1 MSKIVH
7 KWQVAQL
14 FTNRKYKSTLLVGA
28 LLSLVLHVA
37 AEDVVVWRDTFDSQS
52 SISNWYCE
60 SGFSVREGEGVDG
73 TGALVWE
80 ESAIRPKPPQGTEPI
95 VQEEDNIVRKLPQ
108 DGRKICSRRIPAEP
122 GCRYTVS
129 LKLKGAITNN
139 CGYVFFD
146 WYGRDGRRRGHF
158 VAKPT
163 IWKDVGTNGWQTIS
177 ISSQRMPSDA
187 VAADVYL
194 EFYRTT
200 LGRMAF
206 DDLTVTRDKK
216 RFVEWMFSSAYRDEQ
231 SRGNVRFVVPY
242 VLAKGLDAKDVTA
255 RFTFVGETGPF
266 SIPADRF
273 SSDSFEA
280 AVDAE
285 RLAFDV
291 NEVKAELLHHGKIL
305 DSCAMTFARP
315 EKPIARKVR
324 IDDRGMTYVDGRPFF
339 PIGVYVHPKDKKLK
353 YLDRLKGGPFN
364 CVIECA
370 PQASILNRLH
380 KAGLMAIPK
389 SPRSADAVRSKYA
402 AVKDHPAILAW
413 YVIDEAQPDR
423 ALLEVPLQKLRRE
436 LDPDHPTIAVLNQAE
451 NAAPLMGCFDII
463 ARDPYPLSVNCHY
476 PPGGCDRKDLLDVA
490 FWPKLMKENCYGL
503 PPVWQVPQA
512 FSWGWLRNWGK
523 PELDRYPT
531 YDELRSMSWQ
541 SIAGGANG
549 ILWYAASMIF
559 SRMEKYPEEGET
571 CWRELVKVAEEI
583 NAKMQWLISEA
594 RAPDVADCPDA
605 MAVRTF
611 MKDGKVA
618 VLMANRTSKPVAGD
632 VRLADGTVLS
642 VNLPSY
648 GVEWR

>member
-1 MSKIVH
+1 MTGRFAVGGMAVLLWAQGAFADDEIVC
-7 KWQVAQL
+7 
-14 FTNRKYKSTLLVGA
+14 
-28 LLSLVLHVA
+28 
-37 AEDVVVWRDTFDSQS
+37 RDTFDSQS
-52 SISNWYCE
+52 SITNWYCE
-60 SGFSVREGEGVDG
+60 SGFSIRHGEGVDG
-73 TGALVWE
+73 SGALVWE
-80 ESAIRPKPPQGTEPI
+80 ESAIRPKLLPGTEPV

-108 DGRKICSRRIPAEP
+108 DGRKICSRRIPVEP

-129 LKLKGAITNN
+129 VRLKGVITNN

-146 WYGRDGRRRGHF
+146 WYGRDGGRRGHC

-163 IWKDVGTNGWQTIS
+163 IWKDVGTNGWQTLS
-177 ISSQRMPSDA
+177 ISSQRMPADA
-187 VAADVYL
+187 AAADVYV

-200 LGRMAF
+200 LGIMRF
-206 DDLTVTRDKK
+206 DDFTVIRDEK
-216 RFVEWMFSSAYRDEQ
+216 RFVERMFSSAYRDEQ
-231 SRGNVRFVVPY
+231 TSGKVRFVVPY
-242 VLAKGLDAKDVTA
+242 VLAKSMDSKDVSA
-255 RFTFVGETGPF
+255 RFSFVGKNGPF
-266 SIPADRF
+266 AIPADKF
-273 SSDSFEA
+273 NVGSFEA
-280 AVDAE
+280 TIDAE
-285 RLAFDV
+285 RLAFGS
-291 NEVKAELLHHGKIL
+291 NEVSAQLLHRGKVL

-315 EKPIARKVR
+315 EKPTARKVR
-324 IDDRGMTYVDGRPFF
+324 IDGRGMTYVECKPFF

-353 YLDRLKGGPFN
+353 YLGRLKGGPFN

-389 SPRSADAVRSKYA
+389 SPRSADAVRSRYA

-423 ALLEVPLQKLRRE
+423 AIAEIPLQKLRRE

-476 PPGGCDRKDLLDVA
+476 PPGGCDRRDLLDVA

-559 SRMEKYPEEGET
+559 GRMDKYPDEGEK
-571 CWRELVKVAEEI
+571 CWSDLVKVAEEV
-583 NAKMQWLISEA
+583 NAKMSYLVSEEI
-594 RAPDVADCPDA
+594 APEVTECPDGV
-605 MAVRTF
+605 AVRAF
-611 MKDGKVA
+611 KKSGKVA
-618 VLMANRTSKPVAGD
+618 VLIANRTSKPVSGE
-632 VRLADGTVLS
+632 VRLGGSDVHT
-642 VNLPSY
+642 VNLLPY
-648 GVEWR
+648 GVEWRMD

>member
-1 MSKIVH
+1 MTGRFAVGGMAVLLLAQGAFADDEIVC
-7 KWQVAQL
+7 
-14 FTNRKYKSTLLVGA
+14 
-28 LLSLVLHVA
+28 
-37 AEDVVVWRDTFDSQS
+37 RDTFDSQS
-52 SISNWYCE
+52 SITNWYCE
-60 SGFSVREGEGVDG
+60 SGFSIRMGEGESGS
-73 TGALVWE
+73 GALVWE
-80 ESAIRPKPPQGTEPI
+80 ESAIRTKPPNGTEPV

-108 DGRKICSRRIPAEP
+108 DGRKICSWRIPVEP

-129 LKLKGAITNN
+129 VRLKGVITNN
-139 CGYVFFD
+139 CGYIFFD
-146 WYGRDGRRRGHF
+146 WYGRDGGRRGHC

-163 IWKDVGTNGWQTIS
+163 IWKDVGTNGWQTLS
-177 ISSQRMPSDA
+177 ISSQRMPADA
-187 VAADVYL
+187 AAADVYV

-200 LGRMAF
+200 LGTMRF
-206 DDLTVTRDKK
+206 DDFTVIRDKK
-216 RFVEWMFSSAYRDEQ
+216 RFVERMFSSAYRDEQ
-231 SRGNVRFVVPY
+231 TSGKVRFVVPY
-242 VLAKGLDAKDVTA
+242 VLAKSMDSKDVSA
-255 RFTFVGETGPF
+255 RFSFVGKNGPF
-266 SIPADRF
+266 AIPADKF
-273 SSDSFEA
+273 NVGSFEA
-280 AVDAE
+280 TIDAE
-285 RLAFDV
+285 RLAFGS
-291 NEVKAELLHHGKIL
+291 NEVSAQLLHRGKVL

-315 EKPIARKVR
+315 EKPTARKVR
-324 IDDRGMTYVDGRPFF
+324 IDGRGMTYVECKPFF

-353 YLDRLKGGPFN
+353 YLGRLKGGPFN

-389 SPRSADAVRSKYA
+389 SPRSADAVRSRYA

-423 ALLEVPLQKLRRE
+423 AIAEIPLQKLRRE

-476 PPGGCDRKDLLDVA
+476 PPGGCDRRDLFDVA

-559 SRMEKYPEEGET
+559 GRMEKYPEEGEK
-571 CWRELVKVAEEI
+571 CWSDLVKVAEEI
-583 NAKMQWLISEA
+583 NAKMSYLVSEEI
-594 RAPDVADCPDA
+594 APEVTECPDGV
-605 MAVRTF
+605 AVRAF
-611 MKDGKVA
+611 KKSGKVA
-618 VLMANRTSKPVAGD
+618 VLIANRTSKPVSGE
-632 VRLADGTVLS
+632 VRLGGSDVHT
-642 VNLPSY
+642 VNLLPY
-648 GVEWR
+648 GVEWRMD